1 MNSVLPNEASDRRG
15 RFRAATSALERFT
28 DGDMVRMLAASEAL
42 GSGIGGVR
50 CLAEVAGVQVFVKQV
65 PLTDRELTTRGFRS
79 TANLFDLPMACHY
92 GIASPGFGTWREV
105 AANEMA
111 TSAIAEGKSEAFPM
125 LYHWRIFEE
134 PLDSSDLD
142 AIVEEV
148 AELWQGSHEVRSRLD
163 AVATAPATVLLF
175 FEFLPTALLDWLDR
189 QVELGVD
196 TTNAALEMVE
206 AGLLEIAD
214 DLRSAGLLHFDAHF
228 GNMRT
233 DGRRVFLTDFGLAS
247 SPQFQLTSSERQFI
261 ADNATHDRCHMLTR
275 LVDWIVSSFIDGAD
289 WQKRDM
295 RIRMAHERN
304 GIGLERLSA
313 KAASAVARHAP
324 IAMIINDFYRRLRFD
339 ERHARYPTDAIL
351 RALEARE

>member
-1 MNSVLPNEASDRRG
+1 
-15 RFRAATSALERFT
+15 
-28 DGDMVRMLAASEAL
+28 
-42 GSGIGGVR
+42 
-50 CLAEVAGVQVFVKQV
+50 
-65 PLTDRELTTRGFRS
+65 
-79 TANLFDLPMACHY
+79 
-92 GIASPGFGTWREV
+92 
-105 AANEMA
+105 MA
-111 TSAIAEGKSEAFPM
+111 TSAVAEGKSEAFPM
-125 LYHWRIFEE
+125 LYHWRILEE

-175 FEFLPTALLDWLDR
+175 FEFIPTALLDWLDR

-196 TTNAALEMVE
+196 PTNAALEMVE